1 MRIVFMGTPDFAV
14 ESLDRL
20 VNAGFDVVG
29 VVTATDK
36 YGGRGGKKLIQSAVK
51 KYAEAKG
58 LKVLQPKNLK
68 AEEFVSELR
77 ALKAD
82 LQVVVAFRM
91 LPEVVWNMPPHGTL
105 NIHGSLLPKY
115 RGAAPINWAVIRGE
129 KETGVTSFFLK
140 HKIDTGNI
148 ILQSKMPIG
157 PDDTAGDVH
166 DKMMVLGADLL
177 VDTVNAILNGEAKAL
192 EQDETEVTEA
202 PKLFRETCEIDL
214 NQDIQDVYNFVR
226 GLSPFPTA
234 WTMLEDKML
243 KIIKCKMVRVDS
255 SESCEA
261 VGTVD
266 IKAKIGFK
274 LWAQN
279 GYLDIEELQIQGKRR
294 MNIKDFLNGY
304 NVG

>member
-1 MRIVFMGTPDFAV
+1 MGTPDFAV

>member
-51 KYAEAKG
+51 KYAESKG

-68 AEEFVSELR
+68 EEEFVSELR

>member
-14 ESLDRL
+14 ESLKGLLD
-20 VNAGFDVVG
+20 AGENVVA

-36 YGGRGGKKLIQSAVK
+36 YGGRGGKQLIQSSVK
-51 KYAEAKG
+51 KFAESKG
-58 LKVLQPKNLK
+58 LKVLQPNNLK
-68 AEEFVSELR
+68 SADFIEDLA

-91 LPEVVWNMPPHGTL
+91 LPEVVWNMPALGTL

-148 ILQSKMPIG
+148 ILQSKMAIG
-157 PDDTAGDVH
+157 PNDTAGDVH
-166 DKMMVLGADLL
+166 DRMMVLGAELL
-177 VDTVNAILNGEAKAL
+177 LETVKAIAAGDVKPQ
-192 EQDETEVTEA
+192 EQDESSVSEA
-202 PKLFRETCEIDL
+202 PKLFRETCKIDL
-214 NQDIQDVYNFVR
+214 NQDIHDVYNFVR

-234 WTMLEDKML
+234 WTTLDGKVL
-243 KIIKCKMVRVDS
+243 KIIRCKMVV
-255 SESCEA
+255 SENTEIYT
-261 VGTVD
+261 VGFND
-266 IKAKIGFK
+266 IKPKLGFK
-274 LWAQN
+274 LWAKN
-279 GYLDIEELQIQGKRR
+279 GYLDIQELQLQGKRR
-294 MNIKDFLNGY
+294 MTVTDFLNGY

>member
-91 LPEVVWNMPPHGTL
+91 LPEVVWDMPPHGTL